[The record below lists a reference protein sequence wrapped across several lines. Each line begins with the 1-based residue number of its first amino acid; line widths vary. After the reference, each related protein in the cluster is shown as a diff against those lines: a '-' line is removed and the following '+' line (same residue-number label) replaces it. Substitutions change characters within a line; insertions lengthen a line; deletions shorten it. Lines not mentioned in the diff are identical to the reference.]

1 MLNNPSVYGQI
12 GMDVFFLKC
21 VTAESLSLK
30 KKSLLSKIENK

>member
-21 VTAESLSLK
+21 VTAESLLK
-30 KKSLLSKIENK
+30 EKSLLSKIENK